1 MNRRALADSLI
12 IATLLQVAMVVAGH
26 WSPLVAGLFAFGGMG
41 FSLVGGVIYVLRAR
55 PAGWKEVIGVGALVG
70 GLSGLIGIAV
80 SYALGDVPASLL
92 LLGTVSSAATGFVGA
107 AVTRMFVKP

>member
-1 MNRRALADSLI
+1 MNRRASTDSLI
-12 IATLLQVAMVVAGH
+12 IATMLQVAMVVAGH
-26 WSPLVAGLFAFGGMG
+26 WSPMVAGLFAVGGMG
-41 FSLVGGVIYVLRAR
+41 FSLIGGVIYVLRAK
-55 PAGWKEVIGVGALVG
+55 PDWKEAIGMGALVG

-80 SYALGDVPASLL
+80 SYFLGDVPASLL